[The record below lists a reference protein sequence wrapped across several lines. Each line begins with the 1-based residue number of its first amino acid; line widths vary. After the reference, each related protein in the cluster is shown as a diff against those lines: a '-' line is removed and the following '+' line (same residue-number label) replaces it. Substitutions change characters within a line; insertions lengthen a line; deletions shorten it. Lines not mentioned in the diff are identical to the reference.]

1 MEHDRAI
8 PAADV
13 FRRTMQP
20 KIADYNVPLMRD
32 AKIVERPADQ
42 TTITRRYTDE
52 AIAFIRQQQKQPFF
66 LYLAHNLPHVP
77 LFRSKEFEGRSAR
90 GIYGDVIEEIDHNV
104 GRILDTLRELKLDR
118 QTLVVFLSDN
128 GPWMPYLEQSGSA
141 GLLRGAKGSTWEGG
155 MRVPAI
161 VWQPGTVRPGV
172 TVGIGS
178 EMDLLPTFARFAG
191 ASVPPGRSLD
201 GFDLS
206 ATLTKGVSSPREAI
220 FYYHGARLTG
230 VRHRMF
236 KLHLAMAAGGGA
248 PGVAAIPAPAN
259 PAWELYNVDEDPSEK
274 FNLADKHPEIVREL
288 TAMMDVHQKTVEP
301 FENQIPLGRGR
312 GAGAGGGATP

>member
-1 MEHDRAI
+1 
-8 PAADV
+8 
-13 FRRTMQP
+13 
-20 KIADYNVPLMRD
+20 
-32 AKIVERPADQ
+32 
-42 TTITRRYTDE
+42 
-52 AIAFIRQQQKQPFF
+52 
-66 LYLAHNLPHVP
+66 VP

-118 QTLVVFLSDN
+118 RTLVVFLSDN
-128 GPWMPYLEQSGSA
+128 GPWMPYLEQGGSA

-161 VWQPGTVRPGV
+161 FWQPGTVQPGV

-178 EMDLLPTFARFAG
+178 EMDLLATFARLAG

-201 GFDLS
+201 GQDLS
-206 ATLTKGVSSPREAI
+206 ATLTKGAPSPREAV
-220 FYYHGARLTG
+220 FYYNGARLTG
-230 VRHRMF
+230 VRHRAF
-236 KLHLAMAAGGGA
+236 KLHLAVAAGSGA
-248 PGVAAIPAPAN
+248 PGAAAMPAPAN
-259 PAWELYNVDEDPSEK
+259 PGWELYNLDEDPSEK

-288 TAMMDVHQKTVEP
+288 TAMMEAHQKTVEP

-312 GAGAGGGATP
+312 GAGAGRGATP